1 MMMSFKLVM
10 IDEVHMLNDK
20 DRGHVLEAVVSRL
33 KTSGGR
39 PRFVAASATFPNVE
53 DIALWLGG
61 IDCVFF
67 KFDESIRP
75 VQLEKVVVGYPM
87 RDGES
92 EFKFEMNLSYKIPQI
107 ISQHSRGAPC
117 LVFCCTRKS
126 TMNTASILST
136 QARYPVPSHNI
147 EMLKLMSRKLTD
159 TKLRELVSD
168 HHIGYH
174 HAGMGMEDRKIIE
187 QMFSSGLLPVL
198 TCTSTLALG
207 VNLPAHLVIIKNT
220 QQMIAGLWKD
230 YTESLV
236 IELKI

>member
-1 MMMSFKLVM
+1 
-10 IDEVHMLNDK
+10 
-20 DRGHVLEAVVSRL
+20 
-33 KTSGGR
+33 
-39 PRFVAASATFPNVE
+39 
-53 DIALWLGG
+53 
-61 IDCVFF
+61 
-67 KFDESIRP
+67 
-75 VQLEKVVVGYPM
+75 
-87 RDGES
+87 
-92 EFKFEMNLSYKIPQI
+92 
-107 ISQHSRGAPC
+107 
-117 LVFCCTRKS
+117 
-126 TMNTASILST
+126 MNTASILST

-207 VNLPAHLVIIKNT
+207 VNLPAQLVIIKNT

-230 YTESLV
+230 YTESQV
-236 IELKI
+236 PELKI